1 MVKSS
6 STKIQD
12 LTQNKEAF
20 LETIGNHLNI
30 KYLKLVNHTAS
41 KRTEWS
47 YKESCKI
54 GATFD
59 LHWAMNED
67 MKKGLSEEEISKR
80 LERKKND
87 AKKADPGDRILL
99 CQNHK
104 NHGHRVTHV
113 VETVSSTA
121 ENRDEM

>member
-1 MVKSS
+1 MP
-6 STKIQD
+6 
-12 LTQNKEAF
+12 AY

-80 LERKKND
+80 LERKKMMQKKQIRAIAFYC
-87 AKKADPGDRILL
+87 AKTIKIMAI
-99 CQNHK
+99 
-104 NHGHRVTHV
+104 
-113 VETVSSTA
+113 A
-121 ENRDEM
+121 